1 MAVDAAPALQDRSA
15 IPASNACC
23 TGLAGEQGLN
33 GSVRCVAALAQERR
47 ARLEHILGR
56 GSVRVVAVAA
66 VFVDWFMAVDKR
78 TAFFHV
84 AGVAGL
90 DHAVALHEFGA
101 GGAMHVVA
109 VRARHLAFDQRVVR
123 GLVDL
128 GSLFFVASEANL
140 GLGALVAYLVAAV
153 VNGMAGSAGYVARIV
168 GATAPVRALGI
179 LVVAGQACSVALG
192 HWCGRRLAEGAIG
205 LDFAGSLFVT
215 FAGAMAG
222 NAGGGAT
229 IGRGAVLGF
238 ADGQHHFIVPVAV
251 VAFLFGRQCRPSN
264 AAKKG
269 KQGCRGE

>member
-90 DHAVALHEFGA
+90 NHAVALHQLGTD
-101 GGAMHVVA
+101 GTVCIVA
-109 VRARHLAFDQRVVR
+109 IRASNLAFHDGVV
-123 GLVDL
+123 
-128 GSLFFVASEANL
+128 
-140 GLGALVAYLVAAV
+140 
-153 VNGMAGSAGYVARIV
+153 
-168 GATAPVRALGI
+168 
-179 LVVAGQACSVALG
+179 
-192 HWCGRRLAEGAIG
+192 
-205 LDFAGSLFVT
+205 
-215 FAGAMAG
+215 
-222 NAGGGAT
+222 
-229 IGRGAVLGF
+229 
-238 ADGQHHFIVPVAV
+238 
-251 VAFLFGRQCRPSN
+251 
-264 AAKKG
+264 
-269 KQGCRGE
+269 